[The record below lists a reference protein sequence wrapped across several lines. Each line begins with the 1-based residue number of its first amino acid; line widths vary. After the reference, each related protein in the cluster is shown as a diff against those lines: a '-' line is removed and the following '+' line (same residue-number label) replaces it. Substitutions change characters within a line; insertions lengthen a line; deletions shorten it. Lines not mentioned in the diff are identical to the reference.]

1 MVFLG
6 RKEGS
11 NKPEAVALDGDR
23 RLVALVTGSLL
34 AHEVTLAMP
43 LNADVVDQAFYVA
56 NYPCKVVSVRE
67 VHATA
72 GSDGGAVTLDI
83 KKCVGTEAPAAGATV
98 LGATVNL
105 KGTANTVQAPAVV
118 ETAAATLAV
127 GDRLAIDITGTTT
140 AVAGVAVTVSLQRV

>member
-1 MVFLG
+1 MFLG
-6 RKEGS
+6 RQAGS
-11 NKPEAVALDGDR
+11 NKPEALQIDADR
-23 RLVALVTGSLL
+23 ALVALVKGSLL
-34 AHEVTLAMP
+34 AHEISVVMP
-43 LNADVVDQAFYVA
+43 LNGDVVDQAIFVA
-56 NYPCKVVSVRE
+56 NFPCKVTNVRE

-72 GSDGGAVTLDI
+72 GDDGGAVTLDI
-83 KKCVGTEAPAAGATV
+83 KKCEGTEAPSAGDTV

-118 ETAAATLAV
+118 ATAVATLAV